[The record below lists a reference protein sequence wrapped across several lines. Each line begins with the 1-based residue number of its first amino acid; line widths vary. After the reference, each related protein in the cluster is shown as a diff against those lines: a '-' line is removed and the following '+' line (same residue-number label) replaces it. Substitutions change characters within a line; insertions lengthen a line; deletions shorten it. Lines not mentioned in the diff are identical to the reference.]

1 MYDKLNN
8 INNLRKHNKLGIY
21 KKWIYKNLIDYYLTC
36 DYLQKIC
43 FSIEDINEV
52 LSKNELE
59 QSDIIFIIVLVD
71 WIKDSYS
78 KIFERFKEKVAEKFV
93 YSKNV
98 QLARAK
104 KYFVAIRSYVVA
116 HPMNTTRHDDF
127 GFDGDFICVDIRTK
141 NNLSMLFV
149 QFDQYNYIDYC
160 GLHDGENK
168 EHKYC
173 LCSYS
178 KKIDGYKYSKYISFS
193 INDILNVANLY
204 IEALYELDTFLSK
217 LKRKVYKL
225 EIENVNN

>member
-8 INNLRKHNKLGIY
+8 INNLRRYNKQGIY
-21 KKWIYKNLIDYYLTC
+21 KKWSYKNLIDYDLIC
-36 DYLQKIC
+36 DYLQKIR

-59 QSDIIFIIVLVD
+59 PCDIVFVIVLVD

-78 KIFERFKEKVAEKFV
+78 KIFEKFKEKVAEKFV
-93 YSKNV
+93 YSKSV

-116 HPMNTTRHDDF
+116 HPMNTTKHDDF

-141 NNLSMLFV
+141 NNPIMPIV
-149 QFDQYNYIDYC
+149 QFDQYLYIDYS
-160 GLHDGENK
+160 GLHSGKNK
-168 EHKYC
+168 KHKYY
-173 LCSYS
+173 LYSYS

-193 INDILNVANLY
+193 INDILNVAKLY

-217 LKRKVYKL
+217 LKRKAYKL
-225 EIENVNN
+225 EIENTNN